1 MSELPIEGMMGVTM
15 EKIRQLVD
23 ANTIIGE
30 PITVDGATIIP
41 ISRVTFGFASGGSDV
56 GAKTNKQMFGGGT
69 GAGVSIAPIAF
80 LVISGGNVR
89 TIQLVEHVSPVDSAI
104 NALPDL
110 VDRISALIK
119 KDKPESLQELADR
132 CHFPPTGTRPKVGC
146 STEMPGGHS
155 QISKSTRRILP

>member
-1 MSELPIEGMMGVTM
+1 MAEHPIEGMMGVTM

-119 KDKPESLQELADR
+119 KDKPETPQEYADR
-132 CHFPPTGTRPKVGC
+132 FHFPPTGTRPKAGC

-155 QISKSTRRILP
+155 HISKSTRRILP